1 MNTLRC
7 LYFYTILCMIMGCSN
22 GSQEIHYPTVQ
33 NSAEIVV
40 ESPSHDITKSK
51 PTVNVFTKLQ
61 DEKTKQNGEHT
72 VDNFDTDG
80 VDTRTSFIEESMEGE
95 YISDQ
100 YYSCSIKNP
109 TNVKFISKHKYNQ
122 ASLHRSK
129 VIDNRVFMSSME
141 YNNWFSLDDL
151 SEETNI
157 LRGYWGIATNEY
169 IYSHIGD
176 DNWAYD
182 YRNDQ
187 YIWKEKFKGWSDVGI
202 DTKYLYI
209 VHELE
214 DKKGNF
220 YYLDKRK
227 LNGEVIWTKKLPE
240 FQPMDELLHLFLV
253 WKNHII
259 VGMSDLFLA
268 SVNAQT
274 GEIEWKRDYDQG
286 QDENYRLHQ
295 VKRLNRPVFAD
306 PQNQRILFDY
316 YGVTC
321 IDMDNGD
328 VLWTFDR
335 EGRRWLRIL
344 AVYEGIVYL
353 SDLGAS
359 PLIIALDT
367 QTGKELWRYAETGY
381 YDFRSLFVTEDY
393 VIFGTP
399 TSSVLTALE
408 RKTGELA
415 WKLDIGHGLI
425 VGGAEHDLMCHD
437 NKLIVA
443 ADYIYVFEVLE

>member
-1 MNTLRC
+1 
-7 LYFYTILCMIMGCSN
+7 MGCTAN
-22 GSQEIHYPTVQ
+22 GLLNMHYPKPDNNPGVVQ
-33 NSAEIVV
+33 
-40 ESPSHDITKSK
+40 ESPLEDNTETNSLVHISSK
-51 PTVNVFTKLQ
+51 PQDDDLTPNV
-61 DEKTKQNGEHT
+61 EHT
-72 VDNFDTDG
+72 SDKMDADDDDT
-80 VDTRTSFIEESMEGE
+80 SNHINEESMDNE
-95 YISDQ
+95 YISNH
-100 YYSCSIKNP
+100 YYSCNIKKQSK
-109 TNVKFISKHKYNQ
+109 VKLISKHKYNQ

-187 YIWKEKFKGWSDVGI
+187 YIWKENFKGWSDVGI
-202 DTKYLYI
+202 DTKHLYI

-359 PLIIALDT
+359 PLIIALNT
-367 QTGKELWRYAETGY
+367 LTGKELWRYAETGY

-399 TSSVLTALE
+399 ASSILTALE